1 MSWIIFP
8 DAVDAGELK
17 LKERPT
23 GSFSGIM
30 TFIRK
35 TSSAI
40 AIQIFGIMLYVSGYI
55 SPTEA
60 VQLPVQPD
68 SALLGI
74 RLAMSLSFVLLMTV
88 GYFVARKFVL
98 TNQRSISVRKFL
110 KIELESGLG
119 NLSAEDQK
127 ELDQLQSEIF

>member
-40 AIQIFGIMLYVSGYI
+40 AIQIFGIML
-55 SPTEA
+55 
-60 VQLPVQPD
+60 
-68 SALLGI
+68 
-74 RLAMSLSFVLLMTV
+74 
-88 GYFVARKFVL
+88 
-98 TNQRSISVRKFL
+98 
-110 KIELESGLG
+110 
-119 NLSAEDQK
+119 
-127 ELDQLQSEIF
+127 